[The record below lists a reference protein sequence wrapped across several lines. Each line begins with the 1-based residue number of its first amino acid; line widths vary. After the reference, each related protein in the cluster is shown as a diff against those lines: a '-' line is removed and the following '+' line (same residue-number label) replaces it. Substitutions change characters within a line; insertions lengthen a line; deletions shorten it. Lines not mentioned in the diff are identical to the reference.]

1 MKESLASVWK
11 YSLTLFCF
19 WGQNNASAYRGEG
32 VKWRGGGGVV
42 VALQNEFTE
51 IFIYNFFEGFCWEEN
66 EFYPNI
72 SANVELCQVFYY
84 KRHHESTPDAKI
96 VSLVS

>member
-1 MKESLASVWK
+1 MMLQYTEE
-11 YSLTLFCF
+11 
-19 WGQNNASAYRGEG
+19 RG
-32 VKWRGGGGVV
+32 WNGGGKGGVV

-51 IFIYNFFEGFCWEEN
+51 IFIYSFFEGFCWEEN

-72 SANVELCQVFYY
+72 SANFELCQICHS